1 MSSALQ
7 STDDEDEMYK
17 KDNKLN
23 QSLKALLK
31 NITSTLVRAAYF
43 SAIQFGNSNG
53 NRNSSENYN
62 MKMGE
67 QGAAGRATSGASPE
81 R

>member
-31 NITSTLVRAAYF
+31 EHHINIGTGCLLLVLF
-43 SAIQFGNSNG
+43 SSGIATATAIAL
-53 NRNSSENYN
+53 RII
-62 MKMGE
+62 
-67 QGAAGRATSGASPE
+67 T
-81 R
+81 